1 MSLNFYY
8 QCNKIIQSP
17 VELENKKLHSIRFK
31 KKFPEV
37 KIGKIRDLFQKYSV
51 HIIPLENSEVFID
64 YNSCKIKI
72 THCGLLKINGM
83 DKEKVLENAK
93 YFEKVMAENKK
104 ETKQI
109 DLRDLIY

>member
-31 KKFPEV
+31 KKFPDV
-37 KIGKIRDLFQKYSV
+37 RIGNIRNIFQKYSV
-51 HIIPLENSEVFID
+51 HIILLQNSEVSIF
-64 YNSCKIKI
+64 YNSCRIKI
-72 THCGLLKINGM
+72 SHCGLLKINGM
-83 DKEKVLENAK
+83 DKEKVLENAQF
-93 YFEKVMAENKK
+93 FEKIMQDNKKENKK
-104 ETKQI
+104 V